1 MQNFIQNP
9 YPPPKPPEHEKFIKP
24 KPTWENQSRKIIKI
38 PTQKMSNPE
47 TSNPEHELHS
57 SCFSPN
63 QDKPNWLTH
72 SKSISAQKIH
82 THKLKPLPTTTT
94 ITHTTNHN
102 NHKSPPK
109 THRRS
114 TQHHPPPRVKPK
126 LKQNPRPHTKT
137 QNTQT
142 KSKT

>member
-1 MQNFIQNP
+1 MFFPNPRAIKPRTRAQSNPEQCTISYKIPIHHRNLQNIKKSSNP
-9 YPPPKPPEHEKFIKP
+9 NPHEKTNPEKSSNLQ
-24 KPTWENQSRKIIKI
+24 TR
-38 PTQKMSNPE
+38 KMSNPE

-72 SKSISAQKIH
+72 SKSILEQKIH
-82 THKLKPLPTTTT
+82 THKLKPPPTIKTTTT

-102 NHKSPPK
+102 NHKSPRK

-114 TQHHPPPRVKPK
+114 T
-126 LKQNPRPHTKT
+126 
-137 QNTQT
+137 
-142 KSKT
+142 

>member
-1 MQNFIQNP
+1 MNLFFMLFPNPRIIKPRTRAQSNPEHCKISYKIPILHRNLQNMKKSSN
-9 YPPPKPPEHEKFIKP
+9 PKPHEKTNPEKSSNFQP
-24 KPTWENQSRKIIKI
+24 RR
-38 PTQKMSNPE
+38 MSNRE

-72 SKSISAQKIH
+72 LKSISAQKIH
-82 THKLKPLPTTTT
+82 THKLKPPPTTKTTIT

-114 TQHHPPPRVKPK
+114 T
-126 LKQNPRPHTKT
+126 
-137 QNTQT
+137 
-142 KSKT
+142 